1 MADYRAPLI
10 IRGQIIDAA
19 DVEYG
24 GRNPETRFRTADLRK
39 HLDQLPLSTPS
50 SLAELYSVSFDEI
63 VDYLA
68 ELGKRLR
75 FDTNQHLQDALRLT
89 IKTSGL
95 GEPILR
101 SVYEGLGKVFDPKQ
115 VREVADINIGI
126 PFLEGWVNTRT
137 ADGTSTYVRAFGARA
152 VHIIAG
158 NVPTISAMTI
168 MRNTIT
174 RSDIIIKTP
183 SNDPL
188 TASAIVRTMID
199 MAPNHPI
206 TRHISVGYWKG
217 GDAVIEDQLY
227 QPKNVEKIVA
237 WGGMASI
244 KHIAKYIQ
252 PGIDLITLDPKLSST
267 IIGKEA
273 FDSEPRMQETA
284 RRLALDIAV
293 NNQLGCLN
301 ARVVYIQCG
310 TDKTGLETANR
321 FGKMVYQ
328 AIQEVPIHLSNPV
341 PAIDRALAEEME
353 GLRFAAGAYKVYGGD
368 GRGGVIVS
376 QSDEPVEFAQL
387 LNNRV
392 ANLVPVDDLDA
403 PIRAVTNYT
412 QTIGIYPEELVPKI
426 RDRLAFHGA
435 QRLVTLGYVATR
447 RTIAGPQDGI
457 EPLRRMCKWILNEVH
472 DTKVIPYWPERNKPS
487 AVAEPS

>member
-10 IRGQIIDAA
+10 IRGRIIDEA

-24 GRNPETRFRTADLRK
+24 GRNPETRFRTADVRK
-39 HLDQLPLSTPS
+39 YAGQLPLATPS
-50 SLAELYSVSFDEI
+50 SLADLYSVSFDEI

-68 ELGKRLR
+68 ELGRRLR
-75 FDTNQHLQDALRLT
+75 FDTNEHLQEALQLT

-101 SVYEGLGKVFDPKQ
+101 AVYSGLGRVFDPKQ

-137 ADGTSTYVRAFGARA
+137 AEGTSTYVRAFGARA

-168 MRNTIT
+168 LRNTIT

-188 TASAIVRTMID
+188 TASAIARTMID
-199 MAPNHPI
+199 MAPDHPI
-206 TRHISVGYWKG
+206 TKHLSVAYWKG
-217 GDAVIEDQLY
+217 GDAAIEDELY
-227 QPKNVEKIVA
+227 HPRNVEKIVA

-244 KHIAKYIQ
+244 RHIAKYIQ

-267 IIGKEA
+267 IIGREA
-273 FDSEPRMQETA
+273 FADETRMQETA

-293 NNQLGCLN
+293 NNQLACLN
-301 ARVVYIQCG
+301 ARVVYIECG
-310 TDKTGLETANR
+310 TSRAGLECANR

-328 AIQEVPIHLSNPV
+328 AIQEVPAHLSNAV
-341 PAIDRALAEEME
+341 PSIDRGLAEEME
-353 GLRFAAGAYKVYGGD
+353 GLRFAAGAYVVYGGD

-376 QSDEPVEFAQL
+376 QSDEPVEFAPL
-387 LNNRV
+387 LNNRI
-392 ANLVPVDDLDA
+392 ANLVPVDDLEA

-412 QTIGIYPEELVPKI
+412 QTIGIYPDELMPKI

-472 DTKVIPYWPERNKPS
+472 DTKVVPFWPEIPKLDT
-487 AVAEPS
+487 VA